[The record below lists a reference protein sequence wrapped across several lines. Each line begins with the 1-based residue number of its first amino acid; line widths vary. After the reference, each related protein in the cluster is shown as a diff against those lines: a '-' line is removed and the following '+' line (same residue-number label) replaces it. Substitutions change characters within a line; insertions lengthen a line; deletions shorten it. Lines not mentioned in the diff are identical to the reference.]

1 MKQERDRTTES
12 GSVVDPSYSEG
23 EYFTDPQRHRAD
35 AAFKAEQFLSLFLRI
50 FKPNTLQIQSF
61 VDVGCGAG
69 EIIKKIA
76 DSLRTQGFNSAT
88 FKAYDVSP
96 HVLNIKKNGV
106 EYIHGDFCEGDGS
119 ADVVTLFDVFEH
131 VPDPICF
138 LKKIAG
144 RSRVVAMHIPL
155 DDTWNY
161 ALRNRFRKKLT
172 DPGHLIFLN
181 TASALNLLA
190 YAGLRVVDYQYTF
203 SFMAPSGHKTLLQKI
218 IFPLR
223 YLLARISPW
232 VLSRIL
238 GGASLMVLAMTP
250 GALEEGA
257 ANTAETNRSRT
268 Q

>member
-1 MKQERDRTTES
+1 MEQENDKGTPP
-12 GSVVDPSYSEG
+12 GSVVDPSYAEG
-23 EYFTDPQRHRAD
+23 DYFADAQRHSAD
-35 AAFKAEQFLSLFLRI
+35 AAFKADRFLKLFLNVVESER
-50 FKPNTLQIQSF
+50 LSVRSF
-61 VDVGCGAG
+61 VDVGCGSG
-69 EIIKKIA
+69 DIIKQIA
-76 DSLRTQGFNSAT
+76 DSLRPQGFNSAT

-96 HVLNIKKNGV
+96 HVLDIKKDGV
-106 EYIHGDFCEGDGS
+106 EYVHGDFCKTDEVV
-119 ADVVTLFDVFEH
+119 DVVTLFDVFEH

-138 LKKIAG
+138 LKKIAEH
-144 RSRVVAMHIPL
+144 SRVIAMHIPL

-161 ALRNRFRKKLT
+161 ALRNRFRKKLA

-203 SFMAPSGHKTLLQKI
+203 GFMAPSGHKTLLQKI
-218 IFPLR
+218 AFPLR
-223 YLLARISPW
+223 YLLAQISPW
-232 VLSRIL
+232 VLGRTL

-257 ANTAETNRSRT
+257 ANTAETNTSRT

>member
-1 MKQERDRTTES
+1 MKQGQNRVAES

-23 EYFTDPQRHRAD
+23 EYFADPQRHRAD

-50 FKPNTLQIQSF
+50 FKTSTPQIQSF

-76 DSLRTQGFNSAT
+76 ASLRTQGFNTAT

-96 HVLNIKKNGV
+96 HVLNIKEEGI
-106 EYIHGDFCEGDGS
+106 EYIHEDFCEGGGS

-138 LKKIAG
+138 LKKIAA

-161 ALRNRFRKKLT
+161 ALRNRFRKKLAH
-172 DPGHLIFLN
+172 PGHLIFLN

-190 YAGLRVVDYQYTF
+190 YAGLRVIDYQYTF
-203 SFMAPSGHKTLLQKI
+203 GFMAPSGHKTLLQKI
-218 IFPLR
+218 AFPLR
-223 YLLARISPW
+223 LLLAKISPW
-232 VLSRIL
+232 FLSRTL
-238 GGASLMVLAMTP
+238 GGASLMVIAMTP
-250 GALEEGA
+250 EALQ
-257 ANTAETNRSRT
+257 NTPVSN
-268 Q
+268 